1 MSRLVKLAYQLAKL
15 YWFIVRP
22 VTLGV
27 RVIMMRNGQVLL
39 VRHTYQDAWY
49 LPGGGVKR
57 GETLER
63 AIRRE
68 ATEECGAELGELSF
82 LGVYTDFVD
91 YKNDHIAVFMAG
103 EFSLSV
109 SQNLEIAGVASF
121 PADKLPIDMNPGSQR
136 RIEAFIN
143 ENSQPTGLW

>member
-1 MSRLVKLAYQLAKL
+1 MSRLVRLAYRIAKV

-27 RVIMMRNGQVLL
+27 RVILISNGQVLL

-57 GETLER
+57 GETLEK

-68 ATEECGAELGELSF
+68 AVEECGAEIGELSF
-82 LGVYTDFVD
+82 LGVYTDFSD
-91 YKNDHIAVFMAG
+91 YKNDHIAVFIAD
-103 EFSLSV
+103 EFSLSI
-109 SQNLEIAGVASF
+109 NHNYEIAGVASF
-121 PADKLPIDMNPGSQR
+121 PMDDLPTDINPGSQH
-136 RIEAFIN
+136 RIAAFIN
-143 ENSQPTGLW
+143 DNNKPTGLW